1 MGTQQRIAWAD
12 MAKGYG
18 ILAIMVSH
26 VFTGHPVSQWLFTF
40 HVPLFFFLSGFL
52 FREGKP
58 LGSFLKGKVRRML
71 VPYFALALPII
82 PAEAA
87 MSGPRAGF
95 WDRTL
100 ELAAQ
105 VLIQK
110 RLWPI
115 WFLACLFL
123 LEIIGYFLI
132 RFIKNDRLLAL
143 AAVALGGLGVAYAQG
158 GGEVLPWNL
167 DACFS
172 VLPFFMAGYLLKKW
186 DGKMDAILTGW
197 KSWALFALLAAG
209 NLAFGLKSIRGE
221 VPVLNVFANQY
232 GLPLRSYLSAF
243 CGIGAVV
250 LAAKRMTVAPVSY
263 LGRNSLIYFVWHQT
277 PVITAI
283 YYFFPRLGIPM
294 EHYPSGAAMLAEKGL
309 ELFLILTVL
318 TILNELLLHSK
329 LKWVLGK

>member
-1 MGTQQRIAWAD
+1 MGTQRRIAW
-12 MAKGYG
+12 AKGYG

-110 RLWPI
+110 RLW
-115 WFLACLFL
+115 
-123 LEIIGYFLI
+123 IIGYFLI

-143 AAVALGGLGVAYAQG
+143 AAAALGALGVAYAQR

-186 DGKMDAILTGW
+186 DGKMDAFLTGW

-250 LAAKRMTVAPVSY
+250 LAAKRMTIAPISY
-263 LGRNSLIYFVWHQT
+263 LGRNSLVYFV
-277 PVITAI
+277 
-283 YYFFPRLGIPM
+283 
-294 EHYPSGAAMLAEKGL
+294 
-309 ELFLILTVL
+309 
-318 TILNELLLHSK
+318 
-329 LKWVLGK
+329 

>member
-12 MAKGYG
+12 M
-18 ILAIMVSH
+18 AIMVSH

-100 ELAAQ
+100 ELAVQ

-186 DGKMDAILTGW
+186 DGKMDAFLTGW
-197 KSWALFALLAAG
+197 NSW
-209 NLAFGLKSIRGE
+209 
-221 VPVLNVFANQY
+221 ANQY

-263 LGRNSLIYFVWHQT
+263 LGRNSLVYFVWHQT